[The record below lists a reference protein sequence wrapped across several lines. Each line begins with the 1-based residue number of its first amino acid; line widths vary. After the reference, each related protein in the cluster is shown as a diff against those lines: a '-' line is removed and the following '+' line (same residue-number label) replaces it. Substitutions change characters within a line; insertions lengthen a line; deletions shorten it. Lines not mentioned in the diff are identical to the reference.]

1 METVL
6 KSLEAII
13 LEGNKKFFTSNHL
26 PLSSGFSQV
35 ILEIMELVGT
45 LMESYLKARLA
56 IRLGFSLLLRLLKIM
71 GQFKITVP
79 SANDCDIGL
88 LVKNFMFPSRI
99 IASRLFDTVSTNTL
113 KHLYI

>member
-1 METVL
+1 MS

-13 LEGNKKFFTSNHL
+13 LEGNIKFFTSNHR

-35 ILEIMELVGT
+35 ILKITELVET
-45 LMESYLKARLA
+45 LTESYLKARLV

-88 LVKNFMFPSRI
+88 LSQPIFPLFTFILYRKNIKKIF
-99 IASRLFDTVSTNTL
+99 
-113 KHLYI
+113 Y